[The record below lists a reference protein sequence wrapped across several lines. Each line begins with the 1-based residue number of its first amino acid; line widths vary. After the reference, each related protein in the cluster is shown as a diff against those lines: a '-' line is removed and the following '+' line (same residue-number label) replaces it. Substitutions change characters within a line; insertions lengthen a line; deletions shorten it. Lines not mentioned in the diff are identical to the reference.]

1 MEGMFNNTQSLSEE
15 NKCAIQTSFSTN
27 LNWPYE
33 WECPVTQITQ
43 ENIYGA
49 VDAWLSDSVSTEDI
63 YGHIS
68 DWDVS
73 NVTNMSYMFYD
84 ANSFNGDI
92 SSWNVSNVIN
102 MASMFRDATFNGDI
116 SSWDVSSVTDMNWMF
131 YLATNF
137 NGDLSSWDV
146 SNVTNMHNMFYL
158 ATNFNGD
165 LSSWDVSNVTDM
177 ANMFRGISSFN
188 VDLSS
193 WDVSSVLDFYAM
205 FTNIPS
211 LSEENKCAIQTS
223 FSTNPNWPYQWEC
236 ANAAVYGCT
245 DENALNYAIEANTDD
260 GSCVA
265 IVNGCTDETAL
276 NYAIEANTDDGSCIA
291 IVNGCTDETALN
303 YAIEA
308 NTDDGSCIAIV
319 NGCTDET
326 ALNYATEAN
335 TDDGSCVAIVN
346 GCTDETA
353 LNYAIEAN
361 TDDGACV
368 YSQGVN
374 LSGSWNSFST
384 YIAPEI
390 TDIIQVFASLES
402 NLLIV
407 KNNYGDAYLPQW
419 NLNGIG
425 DMVIGQ
431 GYQMKLIEPSILT
444 VNGSIIQPELYPI
457 ELIQGWNL
465 IAYLRINPADAVDV
479 LEEIVQDGNLVI
491 AKDNQGNIY
500 LPELNFNGIGNF
512 SAGNAYQ
519 IKVNSSQ
526 SLNYLSNQEDY

>member
-15 NKCAIQTSFSTN
+15 NQ
-27 LNWPYE
+27 
-33 WECPVTQITQ
+33 
-43 ENIYGA
+43 
-49 VDAWLSDSVSTEDI
+49 
-63 YGHIS
+63 
-68 DWDVS
+68 
-73 NVTNMSYMFYD
+73 
-84 ANSFNGDI
+84 
-92 SSWNVSNVIN
+92 
-102 MASMFRDATFNGDI
+102 
-116 SSWDVSSVTDMNWMF
+116 
-131 YLATNF
+131 
-137 NGDLSSWDV
+137 
-146 SNVTNMHNMFYL
+146 
-158 ATNFNGD
+158 
-165 LSSWDVSNVTDM
+165 
-177 ANMFRGISSFN
+177 
-188 VDLSS
+188 
-193 WDVSSVLDFYAM
+193 
-205 FTNIPS
+205 
-211 LSEENKCAIQTS
+211 CAIQTS

-236 ANAAVYGCT
+236 ANAAVYGCM
-245 DENALNYAIEANTDD
+245 DETALNYAIEANTDD

-276 NYAIEANTDDGSCIA
+276 NYATEANTDDGSCIA

-308 NTDDGSCIAIV
+308 NTDDGSCVAIV
-319 NGCTDET
+319 NGCMDET
-326 ALNYATEAN
+326 ALNYT
-335 TDDGSCVAIVN
+335 
-346 GCTDETA
+346 
-353 LNYAIEAN
+353 IEAN

-368 YSQGVN
+368 YSQGVS

-431 GYQMKLIEPSILT
+431 GYQMKLIEPSNLT
-444 VNGSIIQPELYPI
+444 INGSLIQPELYPI

-479 LEEIVQDGNLVI
+479 LEEIVQAGNLVI

-519 IKVNSSQ
+519 IKVVSSQ